1 MHLDRY
7 CNKTGCEDISYVV
20 NLNIFM
26 RQFLIKL
33 STFFLQVDQK
43 IRNIKGKKIYCFM
56 LTNMNE
62 NDRKSCP
69 FQ

>member
-43 IRNIKGKKIYCFM
+43 ISLHKSKKKYCFYVDKH
-56 LTNMNE
+56 E
-62 NDRKSCP
+62 
-69 FQ
+69 

>member
-26 RQFLIKL
+26 RQFLIKS
-33 STFFLQVDQK
+33 STFFLLVDQK
-43 IRNIKGKKIYCFM
+43 IRNIKAKKIFCFYVDKH
-56 LTNMNE
+56 E
-62 NDRKSCP
+62 
-69 FQ
+69 

>member
-26 RQFLIKL
+26 RQFLIKS

-43 IRNIKGKKIYCFM
+43 ISLHKNQKNILFLC
-56 LTNMNE
+56 
-62 NDRKSCP
+62 
-69 FQ
+69 

>member
-43 IRNIKGKKIYCFM
+43 ISLHKSQKNIVFM

-62 NDRKSCP
+62 NDKKSYP
-69 FQ
+69 LQ

>member
-43 IRNIKGKKIYCFM
+43 ISLHKSQKKYCFYVDKH
-56 LTNMNE
+56 E
-62 NDRKSCP
+62 
-69 FQ
+69 

>member
-26 RQFLIKL
+26 RQFLIKS

-43 IRNIKGKKIYCFM
+43 ISLHKSQKNIVYM

-69 FQ
+69 SQ

>member
-26 RQFLIKL
+26 RQFLIKS

-43 IRNIKGKKIYCFM
+43 IRKTKAKKIYCFYVDKH
-56 LTNMNE
+56 E
-62 NDRKSCP
+62 
-69 FQ
+69 